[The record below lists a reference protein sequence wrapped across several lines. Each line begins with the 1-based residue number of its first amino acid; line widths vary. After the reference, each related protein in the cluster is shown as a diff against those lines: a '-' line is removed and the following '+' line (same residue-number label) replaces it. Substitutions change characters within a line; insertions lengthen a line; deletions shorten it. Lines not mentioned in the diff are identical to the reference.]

1 MFVRLLLFKGPP
13 IQMLHILLLLCTKRW
28 GSLMLTFIR
37 PIVGPVLLL
46 SLTVR
51 ASKPAL
57 EFLDSQREMT
67 ISRAALLEMTSWQH
81 WRLTEE
87 QRDLLHLWRSAI
99 LLFSCILSKKYLNSI
114 QLTMLIVRAAILN
127 LGFVSRGA
135 NNKWCH
141 SRRLSDS
148 WAYSGL
154 WQFSFL
160 GQCSLGNTTSRTRA
174 TT

>member
-81 WRLTEE
+81 
-87 QRDLLHLWRSAI
+87 
-99 LLFSCILSKKYLNSI
+99 
-114 QLTMLIVRAAILN
+114 
-127 LGFVSRGA
+127 
-135 NNKWCH
+135 
-141 SRRLSDS
+141 
-148 WAYSGL
+148 
-154 WQFSFL
+154 
-160 GQCSLGNTTSRTRA
+160 
-174 TT
+174 